1 MAQAPSLTIHLYS
14 FGYKVSGPP
23 ADESGHGGGF
33 VFDCRALPNPYWDEV
48 LRPHTGLE
56 PPIAAF
62 MESHSEVEDYAERAA
77 GLVLLAARVYRE
89 RGYGRLMVAFGCT
102 GGRHR
107 SVYQAELLRRT
118 LEREGFR
125 VEVRH
130 ADIHAKPADGQP

>member
-1 MAQAPSLTIHLYS
+1 MASRSSLTVFLFS
-14 FGYKVSGPP
+14 FGYHHSGPP
-23 ADESGHGGGF
+23 ADDSVHGGGF

-62 MESHSEVEDYAERAA
+62 MESHPEVAVYAERAA
-77 GLVLLAARVYRE
+77 GLVLQSARAYAE
-89 RGYGRLMVAFGCT
+89 RGYERLMVAFGCT

-107 SVYQAELLRRT
+107 SVYQAEVLRRT
-118 LEREGFR
+118 LERDGFR

-130 ADIHAKPADGQP
+130 TDIHANPADEQP